1 MTKAFIGGRGVGKTL
16 YCIKEASKNN
26 YTIIVGTES
35 QKRYVIKL
43 AKEFNLEIAEPI
55 LINEW
60 INSKKDNSTEY
71 IIDEANLCLDMIGI
85 KNITLDKEYCD
96 IHV

>member
-1 MTKAFIGGRGVGKTL
+1 MTKAFIGGRCTGKTL

-26 YTIIVGTES
+26 YTIIVGTEFH
-35 QKRYVIKL
+35 KKYVIKL
-43 AKEFNLEIAEPI
+43 AKEFNLDIIEPI

-60 INSKKDNSTEY
+60 INSKKDDGTKY

-85 KNITLDKEYCD
+85 KNITLSQEYCD